1 VLLVAATTIELAAF
15 SAVESLVCGVGPVEA
30 AAATARRLARVP
42 ATDAIL
48 HIGIAGA
55 RDFEPG
61 TLVLGS
67 EAIYGDLAGQRT
79 SVELV
84 DRVAPDARMLELAQS
99 ALPEARV
106 LPIGTAARV
115 GGADAQAEVEAMEGF
130 AVLRAAA
137 EAGVPALELR
147 AVSNRF
153 SDARDEWQIAEA
165 LEALARAVPRLLE
178 ALDA

>member
-1 VLLVAATTIELAAF
+1 VLLVTATTLELAAF
-15 SAVESLVCGVGPVEA
+15 ERAETLVCGVGPVEA
-30 AAATARRLARVP
+30 AAATARRLARAP
-42 ATDAIL
+42 ATAVL

-55 RDFEPG
+55 RDLEPG

-67 EAIYGDLAGQRT
+67 EAIYCDLAGQHT
-79 SVELV
+79 SVKLV
-84 DRVAPDARMLELAQS
+84 DRVAPDARMLEIAAR
-99 ALPEARV
+99 ALPEART

-115 GGADAQAEVEAMEGF
+115 GGAATHAEVEAMEGF

-137 EAGVPALELR
+137 EAGIPALELR

-153 SDARDEWQIAEA
+153 SDRRDAWRIAEA
-165 LEALARAVPRLLE
+165 LEALADAVPRLLE